1 MGIKAFTSWSSKA
14 NQQLEG
20 ISQTKAKM
28 VINKTIN
35 PRLGMKLGRGISKI
49 PSWN

>member
-1 MGIKAFTSWSSKA
+1 MAFQGKSTIGGDFTDK
-14 NQQLEG
+14 G
-20 ISQTKAKM
+20 AKM

-49 PSWN
+49 PS